1 MEQTKNPSILSTR
14 IEILKFKLNNAHEI
28 PPEHHF
34 NLITP
39 GGCSDK
45 TFARYISC
53 HSLIDEAVL
62 LMLEQTSPR
71 FQIWRKRN
79 NLPERIEKAFVKK
92 NGALPL
98 LKYPVQLSAESSETL
113 LKPEFADELLPYMT
127 NGVKLSGECSKLLN
141 YDVSLLTLLL
151 KPEFAD
157 ELLSYMTNGAKL
169 SGECS
174 KSLNYDVGLLT
185 FSPKGEAMLLELK
198 NSKLAAAYLQHNH
211 LYKGNENL
219 LLLYDDANVYEA
231 FCRCNSFSSDLA
243 EAAIKEK
250 SPDVLRI
257 VVRQYGWFSGEDE
270 ILALKR
276 NDLQILMTLLECRGF
291 SLTDAAVKYLALNCP
306 DAMFTAWL
314 NKTEDVPFGVDAVYE
329 RLFKA
334 ENRAYLKAFIRKYAV
349 PGKYEI
355 RLIES
360 DDKELLD
367 LYFSNDIEP
376 EPETIA
382 WLLEHESLPLAQKL
396 LKPLKSLGFCGEAKL
411 FQIGNAKKIAD
422 YLRKLPDQLCPF
434 SEATLFRFAP
444 ADIICDYMRQYVP
457 DEPAQIAM
465 LRRCNMA
472 VIKAFA
478 ECGYMFD
485 GNSLRMALN
494 TLPEDFI
501 LDYFKRLKERSGL
514 ELFDDIKE
522 DTIRGLEILYRR
534 GFTRAAAFLVRHGRL
549 SSKDVLALMRF
560 GSLTTI
566 RDYLISHR
574 LDPEAKDETEVAFIL
589 RGDKKMIETY
599 IADNP
604 LGTAAEIAL
613 LSLGDAELVL
623 WYNERHGFDNDALK
637 ALGL

>member
-79 NLPERIEKAFVKK
+79 NLPERIEKAFVEK

-127 NGVKLSGECSKLLN
+127 NV
-141 YDVSLLTLLL
+141 
-151 KPEFAD
+151 
-157 ELLSYMTNGAKL
+157 AKL

-174 KSLNYDVGLLT
+174 KWLDYDVGLLT

-231 FCRCNSFSSDLA
+231 FCRCNSFSPDLA

-257 VVRQYGWFSGEDE
+257 VIRQYGWFSGEDE

-276 NDLQILMTLLECRGF
+276 NDLQILTALLECRGF

-306 DAMFTAWL
+306 DAMFAEWL
-314 NKTEDVPFGVDAVYE
+314 DKTEDAPFGVDAVYE
-329 RLFKA
+329 RLFKT
-334 ENRAYLKAFIRKYAV
+334 ENRDYLKAFIQKYAI

-367 LYFSNDIEP
+367 LYFSNGIEP

-434 SEATLFRFAP
+434 SEAALFRFAP

-457 DEPAQIAM
+457 DEPAQVAM

-478 ECGYMFD
+478 ECGYMLD

-534 GFTRAAAFLVRHGRL
+534 GFTRAAAFLARHGRL

-566 RDYLISHR
+566 RDYLVSHR
-574 LDPEAKDETEVAFIL
+574 LAPEAKDETEVAFIL
-589 RGDKKMIETY
+589 RGDKKMIEAY